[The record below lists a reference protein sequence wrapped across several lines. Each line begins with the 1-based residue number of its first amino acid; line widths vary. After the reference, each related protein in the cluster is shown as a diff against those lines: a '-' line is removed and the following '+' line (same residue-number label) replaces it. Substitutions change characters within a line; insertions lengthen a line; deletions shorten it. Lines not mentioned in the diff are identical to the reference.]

1 MMNNVLS
8 NAIISGTAIIPVI
21 VALVQMFKMT
31 NWIKDRFAPFLAVA
45 LGILL
50 AFLFGEDLGYDWSHI
65 IFTGIIYGLS
75 ASGLYSGI
83 KSSTEAIK
91 MDRMKKAQ
99 EEKNNTSNNKNKK

>member
-1 MMNNVLS
+1 MNDVLS
-8 NAIISGTAIIPVI
+8 NALLSGTAIIPII

-31 NWIKDRFAPFLAVA
+31 TWIKDRFAPFLAVA

-50 AFLFGEDLGYDWSHI
+50 SFLFGADLGHNWSHI

-75 ASGLYSGI
+75 SSGLYSGI
-83 KSSTEAIK
+83 KTTSEAIK

-99 EEKNNTSNNKNKK
+99 EEKNNPNNKNKR

>member
-1 MMNNVLS
+1 MSELLS
-8 NAIISGTAIIPVI
+8 NATLSATAIVPII

-31 NWIKDRFAPFLAVA
+31 TWVQDRFAPFLAVA

-50 AFLFGEDLGYDWSHI
+50 AFLFGEDLGHDWSHI

-75 ASGLYSGI
+75 SSGLYSGI
-83 KSSTEAIK
+83 KTTSEAIK

-99 EEKNNTSNNKNKK
+99 EEKNNPNNKNKR

>member
-1 MMNNVLS
+1 MNEILTNATLS
-8 NAIISGTAIIPVI
+8 ATAIVPII

-31 NWIKDRFAPFLAVA
+31 NWVQDRFAPFISVG

-50 AFLFGEDLGYDWSHI
+50 AFLFGEDFGHDWSVI

-91 MDRMKKAQ
+91 MDKMKKAQ
-99 EEKNNTSNNKNKK
+99 EEKNNPSDKNKK